1 MNQNKIGKKMLH
13 AQVRRKTIVKTHRFI
28 KVRESKHTVSI
39 KPDTTKIMSFIIC
52 CYYAY

>member
-13 AQVRRKTIVKTHRFI
+13 AQVRRKTIVKTHFFI
-28 KVRESKHTVSI
+28 KAKESEHIVSI
-39 KPDTTKIMSFIIC
+39 KPDITKTMLFIIC